1 MLKHGEARAEN
12 DEFVQPPSGGCVLKL
27 LVIVE
32 SMIRQSQPPSGGCVL
47 KPPPPPPPPA
57 DELPAAFRRLCV
69 ETKKKSVVGF
79 APEPAAFR
87 RLCVETNLVQ
97 NIPDVSP
104 PAAFRRLCVETI
116 ELDLMDAYGMP
127 AAFRRLCVETMQYKT
142 RRYLLAT
149 SRLQA
154 AVC

>member
-69 ETKKKSVVGF
+69 ET
-79 APEPAAFR
+79 
-87 RLCVETNLVQ
+87 
-97 NIPDVSP
+97 
-104 PAAFRRLCVETI
+104 I